1 MILIPTKHDI
11 RSTGAMGLKIK
22 RCGVY
27 PKEVRVRFVAA
38 RNQVCGFSRIGSDF
52 HTSATRDIISP
63 EPSNTLF
70 EYFIM

>member
-1 MILIPTKHDI
+1 MYKLQYMILIPTKHDI

-27 PKEVRVRFVAA
+27 PKEVLRVR
-38 RNQVCGFSRIGSDF
+38 D
-52 HTSATRDIISP
+52 TISP

-70 EYFIM
+70 EHFIMALLPVLVIRRVG